1 MSNLNAA
8 LHAPAPAILA
18 QNHMLSCNTRQTG
31 LNNNMLVIGP
41 SGAGKT
47 RNVLKPNLLQ
57 MNASYIVLDTKG
69 TLCREVGPVLAA
81 HGYRVGRLNFADLD
95 DIAPLPEGI
104 EQCGYN
110 PLNHIRHSR
119 DGMPNQQ
126 DIISVAKA
134 ICPIEDQSQ
143 PFWDHAAANLLSCL
157 IAYVCEQLPVEE
169 QTFSSVIDLC
179 EHLQDRATARLFD
192 DLQTTDPT
200 SYALSLWR
208 RYSPTITAEK
218 MHASIMGIL
227 AEKVMCLGF
236 DSARRLY
243 TDANQIDFAAMGRER
258 RALFITV
265 SDLDRSLDPL
275 TNLFVTQAFAGL
287 IRHADAQPDGRLAI
301 PVRFMLDDF
310 ANLQMPQP
318 VRGNSPYV
326 PQDNTAP

>member
-8 LHAPAPAILA
+8 LHAPAPTILA
-18 QNHMLSCNTRQTG
+18 QAHTLSCDTRRTG

-81 HGYRVGRLNFADLD
+81 HGYRVQRLNFADLD
-95 DIAPLPEGI
+95 DATTLPEDI

-110 PLNHIRHSR
+110 PLNHIRR
-119 DGMPNQQ
+119 TKDGKPNQQ

-134 ICPIEDQSQ
+134 ICPVEDQTQ

-192 DLQTTDPT
+192 DL
-200 SYALSLWR
+200 
-208 RYSPTITAEK
+208 
-218 MHASIMGIL
+218 
-227 AEKVMCLGF
+227 
-236 DSARRLY
+236 
-243 TDANQIDFAAMGRER
+243 
-258 RALFITV
+258 
-265 SDLDRSLDPL
+265 
-275 TNLFVTQAFAGL
+275 
-287 IRHADAQPDGRLAI
+287 
-301 PVRFMLDDF
+301 
-310 ANLQMPQP
+310 
-318 VRGNSPYV
+318 
-326 PQDNTAP
+326 